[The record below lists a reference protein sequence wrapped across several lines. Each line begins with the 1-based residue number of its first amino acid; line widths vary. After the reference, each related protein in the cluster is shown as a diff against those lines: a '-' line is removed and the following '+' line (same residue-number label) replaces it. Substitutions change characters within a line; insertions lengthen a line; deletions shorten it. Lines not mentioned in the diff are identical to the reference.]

1 MFERCPLCER
11 QKEEGAEF
19 CSLHQIASINL
30 EKGYVGWRKA
40 FDNLERM
47 EYYSKMEQLQDA
59 GTAVKQVIQHLRRT
73 NRQP

>member
-11 QKEEGAEF
+11 QKEDGAEF

-30 EKGYVGWRKA
+30 EKGYVDWRKA
-40 FDNLERM
+40 FDNLERV

-59 GTAVKQVIQHLRRT
+59 GTAVKEVIQYRRRT

>member
-1 MFERCPLCER
+1 MFQRCPLCER

-30 EKGYVGWRKA
+30 ENGYASWRKA

-47 EYYSKMEQLQDA
+47 EYYAKIEQLQDA
-59 GTAVKQVIQHLRRT
+59 GTAVKEVIQHLRRK
-73 NRQP
+73 NKQP